1 MNTISSEK
9 EHLRHGILF
18 AFQLK
23 KNTVQVAE
31 MICSTLDEDA
41 VIRLVKSGFK
51 GSRKAILILL
61 IENAV
66 ECRKK

>member
-23 KNTVQVAE
+23 KNTAAE

-51 GSRKAILILL
+51 DSRKAILILL

-66 ECRKK
+66 ECQKK